1 MVQFRGITK
10 VKIRKI
16 GLKSCKNFS
25 NIGPTSMVL
34 TKKKN
39 KKQKHKI
46 TIVWNGKWEM
56 GNGEM
61 GENGGKWR
69 KNKFNNWASQW
80 CSYRNPLLM
89 TKWMI
94 CKLEMCVRQLLYRLG
109 EKVRYI
115 YFIYE
120 SKHEIVSEFESH
132 NRTCSTCCLIL
143 TSVLTF
149 SVTWVK

>member
-1 MVQFRGITK
+1 
-10 VKIRKI
+10 
-16 GLKSCKNFS
+16 
-25 NIGPTSMVL
+25 
-34 TKKKN
+34 
-39 KKQKHKI
+39 
-46 TIVWNGKWEM
+46 
-56 GNGEM
+56 
-61 GENGGKWR
+61 
-69 KNKFNNWASQW
+69 
-80 CSYRNPLLM
+80 M

-149 SVTWVK
+149 SVT